1 MGGRTKKVAEI
12 IGSNL
17 SGYDIS
23 YAPFELTGGKIE
35 KLKEYDS
42 LSNGDYSLFE
52 EELNALDVGPF
63 DLILIGMPTYG
74 NAPPVIFDEIMKH
87 MENLEGKHVIVFS
100 TARITG
106 SGTTEYM
113 KSKVEENGGK
123 VIETH
128 NFRGFFKIGKKS
140 VLQFTTRVQESIVH

>member
-17 SGYDIS
+17 SEYDIS

-52 EELNALDVGPF
+52 EELNTLKINPF

-87 MENLEGKHVIVFS
+87 MENLEGNHVILFS

-113 KSKVEENGGK
+113 KSQVEENGGE

-140 VLQFTTRVQESIVH
+140 VLEFTNLIISKI